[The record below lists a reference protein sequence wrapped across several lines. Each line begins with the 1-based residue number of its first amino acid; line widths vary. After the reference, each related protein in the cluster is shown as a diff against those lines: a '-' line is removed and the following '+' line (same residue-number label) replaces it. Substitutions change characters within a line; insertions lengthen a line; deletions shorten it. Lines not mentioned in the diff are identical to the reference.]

1 MAITGWRGISLP
13 AGNYGPREP
22 ADPGVS
28 LDAAWRRR
36 HRVHGGGAM
45 GHAANR
51 GMGISVLANP
61 HSKEAPGCCHTRAAA
76 HLCSDPPRKA

>member
-51 GMGISVLANP
+51 GMGISALASGSTLTLP
-61 HSKEAPGCCHTRAAA
+61 SRV
-76 HLCSDPPRKA
+76 

>member
-1 MAITGWRGISLP
+1 
-13 AGNYGPREP
+13 
-22 ADPGVS
+22 
-28 LDAAWRRR
+28 
-36 HRVHGGGAM
+36 M